1 MSDPID
7 IDHLR
12 TWIGREETV
21 EEALTDELVK
31 RFAAVTGYSIP
42 SERRGGQV
50 APRLVHLCLAPPVVP
65 NEELGPDGHPARGGF
80 LPPVP
85 LPNRM
90 WAGGD
95 MTFHRDL
102 TCGRLVKRR
111 SRIEDVVLKN
121 GRTGPLCFVTVRHR
135 IQDSVGLAVEE
146 RQDIV
151 YRGATGDTPI
161 RAQAATAPGV
171 HIEPVRADATVLFRY
186 SAITFNGHRIHY
198 DQPYVTQVEGYP
210 GLIVHGPLQA
220 TWLCHLAERLR
231 GTPPKRFKFRSLAP
245 LFDVDTVTL
254 NAAEGDDRVL
264 RLWTAAE
271 GGPIAME
278 AVAEW

>member
-1 MSDPID
+1 MTDID

-12 TWIGREETV
+12 TWIGKEEAV
-21 EEALTDELVK
+21 EELLSDDLVR
-31 RFAAVTGYSIP
+31 RFNAVTGYAAP
-42 SERRGGQV
+42 ADRTGGRP
-50 APRLVHLCLAPPVVP
+50 APQLVHLCLAPPVAP
-65 NEELGPDGHPARGGF
+65 NDQLGPDGHPARGGF

-90 WAGGD
+90 WAGGE
-95 MTFHRDL
+95 MRFLRELST
-102 TCGRLVKRR
+102 GRMVKRH
-111 SRIEDVVLKN
+111 STIEDVVLKQ

-135 IQDSVGLAVEE
+135 IKDSQGVAIEE

-151 YRGATGDTPI
+151 YREATSGPAPTRP
-161 RAQAATAPGV
+161 AAAPGAHHEV
-171 HIEPVRADATVLFRY
+171 VRADSVVLFRY

-220 TWLCHLAERLR
+220 TWLCHLAERLK
-231 GTPPKRFKFRSLAP
+231 GKPPAKFTFRSLGP

-254 NAAEGDDRVL
+254 NAEEDGDAL

-271 GGPIAME
+271 GGPVAME
-278 AVAEW
+278 ARAEW